1 MEEIQIIAVI
11 ASIISLAF
19 AALLTSMVLKK
30 DGGND
35 QIRFIGDAIQKGA
48 MAFLSR
54 EYRLL
59 AVFVV
64 VMAIVIGVFIDMD
77 VLDRIDG

>member
-19 AALLTSMVLKK
+19 AALLTSMGLKK

-48 MAFLSR
+48 MAFYPGNTDYWPYLWW
-54 EYRLL
+54 
-59 AVFVV
+59 
-64 VMAIVIGVFIDMD
+64 
-77 VLDRIDG
+77 